1 MTGKPAPAW
10 ANWHSK
16 DHFLPNVFHQV
27 RGPGSLSKLKS
38 WLRTDPLTVNEE
50 NLAPY
55 DRIEIIALA
64 IGLAMRDLW
73 VIQFP
78 EKYSG
83 IPLHVT
89 NSPLEFREYEQLSYD
104 AKTLIDGYEDL

>member
-1 MTGKPAPAW
+1 M
-10 ANWHSK
+10 
-16 DHFLPNVFHQV
+16 Q
-27 RGPGSLSKLKS
+27 
-38 WLRTDPLTVNEE
+38 
-50 NLAPY
+50 
-55 DRIEIIALA
+55 
-64 IGLAMRDLW
+64 DLW